1 MSDAV
6 GGLLL
11 VADIGIGLWANDRGR
26 NGFLWFFI
34 ALFFSPIIAGVILA
48 LLKNKNSDSASSRLL
63 VRCLLR
69 S

>member
-26 NGFLWFFI
+26 NGFLWFLL
-34 ALFFSPIIAGVILA
+34 LFSF
-48 LLKNKNSDSASSRLL
+48 RL
-63 VRCLLR
+63 
-69 S
+69 